1 MGIDMKQENDKEKM
15 SGRETIRIC
24 SRTMKLMWESFP
36 RTIISSMLYNMM
48 KALRPYIPL
57 YFSAQLLNELAG
69 ARRQEALVKWV
80 FLLLTLTFITGLVT
94 HLLHS
99 WETVHRHISYW
110 EHQSEF
116 YSKKLLEADFA
127 KIADTSTLDKLTQI
141 ENNQTFMGYGIN
153 QFMIHLEK
161 ITVALFQVLGG
172 ILLSVSLFTLPL
184 AEQYRGSIKLN
195 AMFAGIAVL
204 IVATVFLPALLGRME
219 RKHVFE
225 WADHGVKMN
234 RVFFAYGFDLYQNKS
249 NALDMRI
256 YRQDLFGDHILGRN
270 CSDFLTSMDVILNKG
285 IRGFCQAGSAMSSYL
300 MMGFI
305 YLYVCLKAWFGAFG
319 AGSVTQYVG
328 AVNSVAKGLAELFKT
343 AAQVRTNAVF
353 LKKIFEFLDI
363 PNEMYQG
370 SLTVEK
376 RSDRDY
382 EVEFRD
388 VSFKYPNAS
397 EYALRHVNMKFK
409 VGERLAVVGQNGSG
423 KTTFIKLL
431 CRLYD
436 PTEGQILLNGI
447 DIRKYNYQE
456 YLSIFSVVFQDFQ
469 LLAMPVGQNVAA
481 GIAYDAARVK
491 DCLRKAGLGDWL
503 ERQENGLE
511 TLLYRDGMEARFHID
526 EAVQGGVEV
535 SGGEEQKIALAR
547 SMYRDAPFIILDEP
561 TAALDPVSEYEVY
574 THFNDIIT
582 NCTAIYISHRLSSC
596 RFCDEIAVFHQ
607 GSVIEQ
613 GSHEEL
619 LGQGG
624 QYSELWHAQAQ
635 YYK

>member
-1 MGIDMKQENDKEKM
+1 MVIHMNQENEKEKL
-15 SGRETIRIC
+15 SGRETVEIC
-24 SRTMKLMWESFP
+24 CRTMKLMWENFP
-36 RTIISSMLYNMM
+36 RNIVSSILYNMM
-48 KALRPYIPL
+48 KALTPYIPL

-69 ARRQEALVKWV
+69 ARRQEILTKWV
-80 FLLLTLTFITGLVT
+80 LLLLILTFISGLVT

-110 EHQSEF
+110 EHQSQF
-116 YSKKLLEADFA
+116 YSRKLLEADFD
-127 KIADTSTLDKLTQI
+127 KIDDAVTLDKLTQI

-161 ITVALFQVLGG
+161 ITVAFFQVLGG

-184 AEQYRGSIKLN
+184 AEQYRRNMKLN
-195 AMFAGIAVL
+195 MVFVGIAAL
-204 IVATVFLPALLGRME
+204 IVGTVFLPALLGRVE
-219 RKHVFE
+219 RSHIFE
-225 WADHGVKMN
+225 WADHGVKLN

-256 YRQDLFGDHILGRN
+256 YRQDLFGDNVLGRN
-270 CSDFLTSMDVILNKG
+270 CRDSITSMEAILNKG

-319 AGSVTQYVG
+319 IGSVTQYVG
-328 AVNSVAKGLAELFKT
+328 AVNSMAKGLAELFKT

-370 SLTVEK
+370 TLTVEK

-388 VSFKYPNAS
+388 VSFRYPNAS

-409 VGERLAVVGQNGSG
+409 VGERLAVVGRNGSG

-447 DIRKYNYQE
+447 DIRKYDYQE
-456 YLSIFSVVFQDFQ
+456 YLSIFSVVF
-469 LLAMPVGQNVAA
+469 
-481 GIAYDAARVK
+481 
-491 DCLRKAGLGDWL
+491 
-503 ERQENGLE
+503 
-511 TLLYRDGMEARFHID
+511 
-526 EAVQGGVEV
+526 
-535 SGGEEQKIALAR
+535 
-547 SMYRDAPFIILDEP
+547 
-561 TAALDPVSEYEVY
+561 
-574 THFNDIIT
+574 
-582 NCTAIYISHRLSSC
+582 
-596 RFCDEIAVFHQ
+596 
-607 GSVIEQ
+607 
-613 GSHEEL
+613 
-619 LGQGG
+619 
-624 QYSELWHAQAQ
+624 
-635 YYK
+635 